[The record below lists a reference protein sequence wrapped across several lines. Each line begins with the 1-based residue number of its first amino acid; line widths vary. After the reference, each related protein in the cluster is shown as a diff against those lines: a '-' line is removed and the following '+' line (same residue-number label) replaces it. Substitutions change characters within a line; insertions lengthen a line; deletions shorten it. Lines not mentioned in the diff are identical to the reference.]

1 MESFELFVKSKEIML
16 DIGLKDIKKSYGADN
31 ILRKVSFDLHRDER
45 LGLIGIN
52 GSGKTTI
59 FKVIAGIESQDS
71 GFLNVRKGVIVGYLH
86 QIPDVFNNYSALEVL
101 REAFATIFLIKE
113 RMERLEI
120 VMGDADHAEVEKLM
134 RNYGELQVQ
143 FEQSGGYGIEVKLN
157 KICSG
162 LKIDDKLKN
171 RNFSTLSGGEK
182 TTLMLGKILLE
193 NPDVLLLD
201 EPTNH
206 LDIESVEWLETYLN
220 EYKGS
225 VIVVSHDRYFL
236 DKIVS
241 RIVEL
246 EDGEINNYAG
256 NYSFYNEEKER
267 RFQSQFE
274 IYKDTQKKIKAMKAA
289 AERFRIWGRINT
301 DNAAHMARA
310 KRLEQKI
317 EELKE
322 IERPGRTKGLE
333 ISFKGKRSGN
343 DVIVIKRLNKKFKE
357 KIIFNELDMHL
368 NYKDKTA
375 VLGRNGSGKTTLFK
389 IILDQLKP
397 ERGEV
402 KVGSSVKIGYLEQD
416 VAFQLQD
423 KSVLEMF
430 RYHYP
435 MYEGE
440 ARNKLARFRFT
451 GTDVFKRVRDLSGGE
466 KVRLRLCLLIQQEI
480 NLLLLDEPTNHLD
493 IASREMIENTLLE
506 FNGTI
511 LFISHD
517 RYFINRI
524 AGKVAELSD
533 GKIKLYGGNYDYYR
547 QMKEKQEL
555 IVSQPEKKKKLRIT
569 NVDEAQVLRKQM
581 VKIEEEIVW
590 KEKELEEKESEMA
603 KYPTDYEKLTEIY
616 EQKNEIKAE
625 LKLMYEQWEE
635 ISEMNLES

>member
-1 MESFELFVKSKEIML
+1 MI
-16 DIGLKDIKKSYGADN
+16 DIGLKDIVKSYGADN
-31 ILRKVSFDLHRDER
+31 ILRKVSFDLHKDER
-45 LGLIGIN
+45 LGMIGVN

-59 FKVIAGIESQDS
+59 FKIIAGIEVQES
-71 GFLNVRKGVIVGYLH
+71 GMLHSRNGVTVGYLH
-86 QIPDVFNNYSALEVL
+86 QIPDLFNNFTALEVL
-101 REAFATIFLIKE
+101 REAFSSIFQVKE
-113 RMERLEI
+113 RMERLEDE
-120 VMGDADHAEVEKLM
+120 MSQAEQSEVESLM
-134 RNYGELQVQ
+134 RIYGELQVQ
-143 FEQSGGYGIEVKLN
+143 FEQSGGYDIDVELE

-162 LKIDDKLKN
+162 LKIDDHIRK
-171 RNFSTLSGGEK
+171 RSFCTLSGGEK

-193 NPDVLLLD
+193 KPDVLLLD

-225 VIVVSHDRYFL
+225 LIVVSHDRYFL
-236 DKIVS
+236 DKIVT

-246 EDGEINNYAG
+246 EDGEINNFAG
-256 NYSFYNEEKER
+256 NYSYYNEEKER

-301 DNAAHMARA
+301 DNNAHMARA

-322 IERPGRTKGLE
+322 ITRPRKNKSLE
-333 ISFKGKRSGN
+333 ISFNGKRSGN
-343 DVIVIKRLNKKFKE
+343 DVIVIKDLDKKFGD
-357 KIIFNELDMHL
+357 KIIFNRLDMHL
-368 NYKDKTA
+368 SFKAKAA
-375 VLGRNGSGKTTLFK
+375 VLGRNGSGKSTLFK

-397 ERGEV
+397 DDGDV

-416 VAFQLQD
+416 VSFPLEE

-435 MYEGE
+435 MFEGE

-451 GTDVFKRVRDLSGGE
+451 GTDVFKRVKDLSGGE
-466 KVRLRLCLLIQQEI
+466 KVRLRLCLLIQQEL

-493 IASREMIENTLLE
+493 IASREMIENTLRE
-506 FNGTI
+506 FGGTI

-524 AGKVAELSD
+524 CSSVLHLENGKL
-533 GKIKLYGGNYDYYR
+533 KRYGGNYDHYR
-547 QMKEKQEL
+547 KMKGREEL
-555 IVSQPEKKKKLRIT
+555 KASQPEKKKKPRNV
-569 NVDEAQVLRKQM
+569 NVDEYRQLRKRL
-581 VKIEEEIVW
+581 VKLEEEILW
-590 KEKELEEKESEMA
+590 KESELKIKEDEMTE
-603 KYPTDYEKLTEIY
+603 YPTDYQKLTEIH
-616 EQKNEIKAE
+616 EVKCEIKADLKTLYDEWGE
-625 LKLMYEQWEE
+625 LSDSLAEGE
-635 ISEMNLES
+635 